1 MKVVNETKQILNDK
15 RGWKRER
22 QRERERER
30 QRQKHVHIWTMQ
42 MVICHI

>member
-22 QRERERER
+22 DGERDRSTYTSG
-30 QRQKHVHIWTMQ
+30 QCKW
-42 MVICHI
+42 

>member
-22 QRERERER
+22 ERERE
-30 QRQKHVHIWTMQ
+30 RQKHVHIWTMQ